1 MQRPDPQTIP
11 KTPGVYLFKNAQG
24 RILYVGKAR
33 VLRKRLMSYF
43 REDGLAPKTKAMLRH
58 AVDVETL
65 STNTEKEA
73 LLLESSLIKK
83 HRPHYNIVLRDD
95 KQYVL
100 FKISSKHP
108 YPRLEVVRTAK
119 RDKAWYFGPFT
130 SAQAA
135 RETWKLLH
143 KAFALRRCTD
153 RGMRNRTRA
162 CLYHFMGQCP
172 APCMNLIS
180 PEGYAQGVKRVMDVL
195 AGRSG
200 ALIHELEQEMHMA
213 SEAQEYERAA
223 LLRDQVRA
231 VRRTV
236 ERQAAVL
243 PSGANMDILGLHAT
257 EKGMA
262 LGILFVREGLLMDG
276 RTYFWPGL
284 DFEDSPELMLSFLAQ
299 FYGAITPPS
308 RIILPWIPKGVV
320 ESDASGETKDEE
332 IDEDTH
338 MLNTLAQSLSDIRG
352 GTVRIVAAKSIEE
365 NSLVDMASTNAREEA
380 LRRKDQS
387 MEDRLAIALH
397 LPHAPR
403 RIECVDV
410 SHTSGKQNR
419 VGMVVFEDGKP
430 QKSAYRNYAM
440 PDNADDYATLA
451 AWILRR
457 LDSGPPWP
465 DLLLIDGG
473 KGQLNVVQRALKEA
487 GREGLFSLAAIAKA
501 RNEDG
506 RSDRRAGNISDRIF
520 LPERSNPLPLREGA
534 PELLFLQYVRDC
546 THSFAL
552 GRHRMA
558 RTGAALSSELMRI
571 PGVGLATAKLLWQ
584 HFESIEAMRK
594 ATEDELTKIPSIG
607 KAKAKSLREKLQKL

>member
-1 MQRPDPQTIP
+1 MQRPEAQTIP
-11 KTPGVYLFKNAQG
+11 TTPGVYIFKNAQG

-33 VLRKRLMSYF
+33 ILRKRLMSYF
-43 REDGLAPKTKAMLRH
+43 REDGLPAKTKAMLRH
-58 AVDVETL
+58 AISVETL

-119 RDKAWYFGPFT
+119 RDKAMYFGPFT

-143 KAFALRRCTD
+143 KAFPLRRCTD
-153 RGMRNRTRA
+153 RAMQNRSRP

-180 PEGYAQGVKRVMDVL
+180 PQDYAQGVQRVAEVL

-200 ALIHELEQEMHMA
+200 ALLQELELEMHLA

-223 LLRDQVRA
+223 VLRDQVRS
-231 VRRTV
+231 VKRTV

-243 PSGANMDILGLHAT
+243 PGGANMDVVGLYAA
-257 EKGMA
+257 ENGMA

-276 RTYFWPGL
+276 RTFFWSGL
-284 DFEDSPELMLSFLAQ
+284 DFEDSPELMISFLAQ
-299 FYGAITPPS
+299 FYGAITPPA
-308 RIILPWIPKGVV
+308 RIVLPWIPKA
-320 ESDASGETKDEE
+320 EDAE
-332 IDEDTH
+332 IEAEDSH
-338 MLNTLAQSLSDIRG
+338 MLSTLAQSLGDIRG
-352 GTVRIVAAKSIEE
+352 GAVRIVAAKSVEE
-365 NSLVDMASTNAREEA
+365 NGLVDMASANAREEA
-380 LRRKDQS
+380 LRRKGQS
-387 MEDRLAIALH
+387 MEERLAKALH
-397 LPHAPR
+397 LQYAPR

-419 VGMVVFEDGKP
+419 VGMVVFEDGKA
-430 QKSAYRNYAM
+430 QKSAYRSYAM
-440 PDNADDYATLA
+440 PDSADDYATLA
-451 AWILRR
+451 AWVLRR

-487 GREGLFSLAAIAKA
+487 GKEGLFASAAIAKA
-501 RNEDG
+501 RHEDG

-552 GRHRMA
+552 GRHRTA

-584 HFESIEAMRK
+584 HFSSLEAMRK
-594 ATEDELTKIPSIG
+594 ATLEDLIKIPSIG
-607 KAKAKSLREKLQKL
+607 KAKAKSLQEQLKKL